1 MKRSTSHVLF
11 KYCKR
16 NLSCSNQEL
25 GTGSWADWRQWCC
38 CGCSHT
44 QGRQQGC
51 GIWGMLQAEDGD
63 VGLCQHS
70 FCPGSARGELGDTRA
85 QGPEVTQQQQLCVQP
100 HQGSALCHVR
110 SHQVLAAQSTF
121 RGTGLLGFL
130 HTSHL
135 HACLSARVKD
145 QPLGTHLQPG
155 IISDL
160 RKF

>member
-1 MKRSTSHVLF
+1 MF
-11 KYCKR
+11 
-16 NLSCSNQEL
+16 CSNTANKISAAVTRSWEL
-25 GTGSWADWRQWCC
+25 GAGQIGGSGAAVVA
-38 CGCSHT
+38 HT
-44 QGRQQGC
+44 PRGGSRAVGS
-51 GIWGMLQAEDGD
+51 GGMLQAEDGD

-70 FCPGSARGELGDTRA
+70 FCPGSAHGELGDTRA